1 MGNINSKEY
10 WEKRFRTGNWG
21 KAGSLQTMQYA
32 SYNIMHIDLNKNF
45 SGTLLDFGCALGDS
59 IPVYRNF
66 LPNAKLL
73 GIDISSSAI
82 EQCKKRYGNLA
93 TFLSGDYRNTPKS
106 DYIIASHVMEHLSN
120 DREIVAHLLEK
131 CKYLYIFVPYKE
143 TPLYVEHVNYYD
155 KEYYSMFTV
164 EKIKNFEIKIK
175 RKQGIFKTLRGLFEN
190 RFSIYTEDMHNIVM
204 YCLKGR
210 L

>member
-82 EQCKKRYGNLA
+82 EQCKKRKGNIA
-93 TFLSGDYRNTPKS
+93 TILSSDYRNTPKS
-106 DYIIASHVMEHLSN
+106 D
-120 DREIVAHLLEK
+120 
-131 CKYLYIFVPYKE
+131 
-143 TPLYVEHVNYYD
+143 
-155 KEYYSMFTV
+155 
-164 EKIKNFEIKIK
+164 
-175 RKQGIFKTLRGLFEN
+175 
-190 RFSIYTEDMHNIVM
+190 
-204 YCLKGR
+204 
-210 L
+210 